1 MKCCFFGH
9 RDAESNVKEVLK
21 STVVMLIKEGVT
33 DFYVGNNGKFDYY
46 VQQTL
51 GELISKGYN
60 IKVTV
65 VLSYIDEVAIC
76 LDQKYTLYPNGLDK
90 TPLRFAISKRN
101 DYMISVSKVAIIH
114 VRHSF
119 SNTHKL
125 CEKAKKKGLRVIE
138 I

>member
-9 RDAESNVKEVLK
+9 HDATSKVKKAIK
-21 STVVMLIKEGVT
+21 STVVILINEGIT

-60 IKVTV
+60 IRVTV

-76 LDQKYTLYPNGLDK
+76 LDQKCTLYPDGLEK

>member
-9 RDAESNVKEVLK
+9 RDTTSKVKEAIK
-21 STVVMLIKEGVT
+21 FTVVILINEGIT

-51 GELISKGYN
+51 GELISEGYD
-60 IKVTV
+60 IKATV
-65 VLSYIDEVAIC
+65 VLSYINEKAIC
-76 LDQKYTLYPNGLDK
+76 LDQKCTLYPDGLEK

-101 DYMISVSKVAIIH
+101 DYMLNISQTAIIH

-119 SNTHKL
+119 SNSHKL

>member
-9 RDAESNVKEVLK
+9 RDATPKVKEAIK
-21 STVVMLIKEGVT
+21 STVVILINEGIT

-51 GELISKGYN
+51 GEIISEGYD
-60 IKVTV
+60 IKTTV
-65 VLSYIDEVAIC
+65 VLSYLDEKAMW
-76 LDQKYTLYPNGLDK
+76 LDQKRTLYPDGLEE
-90 TPLRFAISKRN
+90 TPLRFAIPKRN
-101 DYMISVSKVAIIH
+101 DYMINISQIAIIH

-119 SNTHKL
+119 SNSHKL

>member
-9 RDAESNVKEVLK
+9 RDAKSKVKEVLK
-21 STVVMLIKEGVT
+21 STVAMLIKEGVT

-60 IKVTV
+60 IRVTV

-101 DYMISVSKVAIIH
+101 DYMINISQIAIIH

-119 SNTHKL
+119 SNSHKL